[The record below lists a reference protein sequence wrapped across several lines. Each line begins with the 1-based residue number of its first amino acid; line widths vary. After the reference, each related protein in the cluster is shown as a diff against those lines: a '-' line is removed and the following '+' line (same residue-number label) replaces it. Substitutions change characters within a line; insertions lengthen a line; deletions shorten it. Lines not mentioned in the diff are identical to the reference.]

1 MRKMWG
7 LRNVDLNF
15 RGNLSNK
22 LMAASLVCVFT
33 YATAVML
40 IRMFVIKWKKVSLGY
55 MLSSW

>member
-1 MRKMWG
+1 MRKMWDI
-7 LRNVDLNF
+7 RNVDLNF

>member
-1 MRKMWG
+1 MWD

-40 IRMFVIKWKKVSLGY
+40 IRMFVIKWKKVSFGY
-55 MLSSW
+55 VLNSW